1 MWRFIIHVLHRI
13 RFRFTFQMFP
23 YVNNLPL
30 LHALLSLSVA
40 AMVAFLLYF
49 FIPTLNYSYTKLDG
63 LLRSPLMEDNND
75 VHQLEKHEKDGM
87 TNYETDEEK
96 KKKKQSKADDH
107 LPPGSLGLPWIGETL
122 QFALFNSCPIGT
134 PSPFLSARLQRYK
147 NKTTNLSGFFHM
159 VCFHIWFKTVSLH

>member
-1 MWRFIIHVLHRI
+1 
-13 RFRFTFQMFP
+13 MFP

-75 VHQLEKHEKDGM
+75 VHQLEKHEKDGV
-87 TNYETDEEK
+87 TNYETNEK
-96 KKKKQSKADDH
+96 IQKKKQKQRKADDH

-159 VCFHIWFKTVSLH
+159 VWFEITRLRLKTVDFIHCFLHEKY

>member
-1 MWRFIIHVLHRI
+1 MNT
-13 RFRFTFQMFP
+13 FRMFP
-23 YVNNLPL
+23 FVDDISL
-30 LHALLSLSVA
+30 LHALLSLGVA

-75 VHQLEKHEKDGM
+75 VHQLEKHEKDGV
-87 TNYETDEEK
+87 TNYETNEK
-96 KKKKQSKADDH
+96 IQKKKQKQRKADDH